1 MRTKSI
7 IKSWYSYLF
16 TVKTDYIV
24 FPFSISFIR
33 HWGCISICFNFLIFH
48 MQFTFYKEDKHEK

>member
-33 HWGCISICFNFLIFH
+33 HWGCISICFNFFNFPYAIYFL
-48 MQFTFYKEDKHEK
+48 QGGEA

>member
-7 IKSWYSYLF
+7 IKSWSSYLF

-33 HWGCISICFNFLIFH
+33 HWGCVSICFNFLIFH
-48 MQFTFYKEDKHEK
+48 MQFTFYKENKDEK